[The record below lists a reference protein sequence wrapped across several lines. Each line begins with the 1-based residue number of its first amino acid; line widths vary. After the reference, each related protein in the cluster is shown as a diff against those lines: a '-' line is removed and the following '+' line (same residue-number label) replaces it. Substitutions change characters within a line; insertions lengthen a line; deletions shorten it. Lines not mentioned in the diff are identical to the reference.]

1 MTFPDKPIRIILP
14 FGPPGFSSRVA
25 FALGPHMAKI
35 LGQEVVFEHITG
47 GQGGANGPRAA
58 AAAEPDG
65 YSLLMATIGN
75 IALLPHIMP
84 EYGINPLTDL
94 TPILKIADTPN
105 ILVANPSLGVA
116 TLDDLIAAAKANPG
130 SIRYHAINERS
141 IHRLEFKSF
150 ITETGIDLVE
160 VAPVGGSEGAIEAIL
175 NGDIDLTITTGPRL
189 LESIRDED
197 VFALAAICPERTDVY
212 PYVPT
217 MKELGLNSIGSGS
230 WMGLFAPAGVPADI
244 MDDLFN
250 AAHKACAEADVI
262 TVLAE
267 QAAAVNP
274 SASPADALAFVQS
287 ETERLR
293 QACIAAEFF

>member
-141 IHRLEFKSF
+141 IHRLEF
-150 ITETGIDLVE
+150 
-160 VAPVGGSEGAIEAIL
+160 
-175 NGDIDLTITTGPRL
+175 
-189 LESIRDED
+189 
-197 VFALAAICPERTDVY
+197 
-212 PYVPT
+212 
-217 MKELGLNSIGSGS
+217 
-230 WMGLFAPAGVPADI
+230 
-244 MDDLFN
+244 
-250 AAHKACAEADVI
+250 
-262 TVLAE
+262 
-267 QAAAVNP
+267 
-274 SASPADALAFVQS
+274 
-287 ETERLR
+287 
-293 QACIAAEFF
+293 

>member
-1 MTFPDKPIRIILP
+1 M
-14 FGPPGFSSRVA
+14 
-25 FALGPHMAKI
+25 
-35 LGQEVVFEHITG
+35 
-47 GQGGANGPRAA
+47 
-58 AAAEPDG
+58 
-65 YSLLMATIGN
+65 
-75 IALLPHIMP
+75 
-84 EYGINPLTDL
+84 
-94 TPILKIADTPN
+94 
-105 ILVANPSLGVA
+105 
-116 TLDDLIAAAKANPG
+116 
-130 SIRYHAINERS
+130 
-141 IHRLEFKSF
+141 
-150 ITETGIDLVE
+150 
-160 VAPVGGSEGAIEAIL
+160 GGSEGAIEAIL

-189 LESIRDED
+189 LESIRNED
-197 VFALAAICPERTDVY
+197 VFAIAAICPERTDVY